1 MQNWLNYFK
10 DNLPSGLFMV
20 MMIVFFLM
28 QGIGEVLEFK
38 GKAVPEFMK
47 IRKFLKR
54 RAEEKRTMRM
64 MPETLKKVETL
75 LNSVDQHYNADNITK
90 RNKWMEWVNSQATV
104 YDASIAELKGALEE
118 NNKITLSILID
129 SKRNFLLDF
138 TSKAVDLNYPLT
150 REQYQRFY
158 TVHEEYEEILKK
170 NHMTNGQVSVAYDVV
185 TRSFEE
191 RLKKRA
197 FIEDNEYGS

>member
-1 MQNWLNYFK
+1 MHNYIEFFETTPGWLVISLMLIF
-10 DNLPSGLFMV
+10 GV
-20 MMIVFFLM
+20 M

-38 GKAVPEFMK
+38 GKIVPEFMK
-47 IRKFLKR
+47 VRKFFR
-54 RAEEKRTMRM
+54 RRREEKETMKKI
-64 MPETLKKVETL
+64 PETLSKVEVL
-75 LNSVDQHYNADNITK
+75 LNNVDQHYSADNITK
-90 RNKWMEWVNSQATV
+90 RNKWMEWVNNQATV
-104 YDASIAELKGALEE
+104 YDTSIADLKESLEE

-129 SKRNFLLDF
+129 NKRNYLLDF
-138 TSKAVDLNYPLT
+138 TSKAVDLSYPLS

-158 TVHEEYEEILKK
+158 NVHEEYEEILEK

-191 RLKKRA
+191 RLKKHA

>member
-1 MQNWLNYFK
+1 MHNYIEFFETTPGWLVISLMLIF
-10 DNLPSGLFMV
+10 GV
-20 MMIVFFLM
+20 M

-38 GKAVPEFMK
+38 GKIVPEFMK
-47 IRKFLKR
+47 IRKFFYR
-54 RAEEKRTMRM
+54 RKEEKETMKKI
-64 MPETLKKVETL
+64 PETLAKVETL
-75 LNSVDQHYNADNITK
+75 LNNVDQHYSADNITK
-90 RNKWMEWVNSQATV
+90 RDKWMDWVNNQATV
-104 YDASIAELKGALEE
+104 YDTSIAELKESLDE

-129 SKRNFLLDF
+129 SKRNYLLDF
-138 TSKAVDLNYPLT
+138 TSKAVDLNYPLS

-158 TVHEEYEEILKK
+158 NVHEEYEEILEK

-191 RLKKRA
+191 RLKKHA